1 MSIRLCT
8 AVFALLVLA
17 GCQLP
22 TSQTPGTAADG
33 DVPAP
38 APQPPPAEGP
48 GTSSQWQCGEVHVAA
63 RFDGDRVD
71 LAFSGRHLQLPQ
83 AIPASG
89 TRYADDKGNEFWNK
103 GDTSTFTLAGG
114 SRRDC
119 TPSQR
124 QSPWAE
130 AAARGVGFRAVG
142 NEPGWFVEVDNGDMP
157 PLRAT
162 LDYGERRIEVASTV
176 SLSSSHG
183 FGGKLADGTDVVLRI
198 KREPCSDGMSGEAFE
213 ASAVLTV
220 GDKQYQ
226 GCGAYLSD

>member
-1 MSIRLCT
+1 MSLRLCT
-8 AVFALLVLA
+8 AVLALLVLG
-17 GCQLP
+17 GCPSP
-22 TSQTPGTAADG
+22 TSQKPGTTQNGDG
-33 DVPAP
+33 PAPVPAP
-38 APQPPPAEGP
+38 SPAGDA
-48 GTSSQWQCGEVHVAA
+48 GTSSQWQCDEVHVAA
-63 RFDGDRVD
+63 RFDGDRVN
-71 LAFSGRHLQLPQ
+71 LVFSGRHLQLPQ
-83 AIPASG
+83 AISASG
-89 TRYADDKGNEFWNK
+89 ARYADDEGNEFWNK

-119 TPSQR
+119 TRSQR

-198 KREPCSDGMSGEAFE
+198 KREPCNDGMSSEAFE

-220 GDKQYQ
+220 GDKQYL
-226 GCGAYLSD
+226 GCGAYLFD

>member
-1 MSIRLCT
+1 MFLRLCT
-8 AVFALLVLA
+8 AVLALLVLA
-17 GCQLP
+17 GCQSP
-22 TSQTPGTAADG
+22 TSQKPGTAPDG
-33 DVPAP
+33 DVPTPAP
-38 APQPPPAEGP
+38 AP
-48 GTSSQWQCGEVHVAA
+48 
-63 RFDGDRVD
+63 
-71 LAFSGRHLQLPQ
+71 
-83 AIPASG
+83 
-89 TRYADDKGNEFWNK
+89 
-103 GDTSTFTLAGG
+103 
-114 SRRDC
+114 
-119 TPSQR
+119 
-124 QSPWAE
+124 SPWAE
-130 AAARGVGFRAVG
+130 AAARGVVIRAVG

-198 KREPCSDGMSGEAFE
+198 KHEPCNDGMSGEAFE